1 MYLLS
6 VLLVLLSFQGTSA
19 PSEQTAEAVVTQI
32 EQRFTTALLKKDD
45 VAVGDLLA
53 DDLVHIS
60 FDGQAVGKTEYLAFF
75 KQGVW
80 QYRKYEP
87 TNVKVKVFGHTA
99 VVTGRV
105 NREIV
110 ISGQETIGAF
120 AFTHVWLRSGD
131 RWRLTSS
138 QVTTIP
144 NPIS

>member
-1 MYLLS
+1 M
-6 VLLVLLSFQGTSA
+6 TSR
-19 PSEQTAEAVVTQI
+19 S
-32 EQRFTTALLKKDD
+32 
-45 VAVGDLLA
+45 GDLLA

-60 FDGQAVGKTEYLAFF
+60 FDGQVAGKAEYMAFF
-75 KQGVW
+75 KQGAW

-87 TNVKVKVFGHTA
+87 TNVKVKVFGQMA

-110 ISGQETIGAF
+110 INGQETIGAF
-120 AFTHVWLRSGD
+120 VSTHVWSRSGD

-144 NPIS
+144 NQTS